1 MDLSWLDD
9 FLALAET
16 MNFSRAAEM
25 RHVTQPAFSRR
36 IQALEAWIGTQ
47 LLARSTHGVTL
58 TAAGAH
64 LRSRAEAISRDV
76 RQLRAET
83 LEIAG
88 RETASLSFTATHALS
103 FTFFP
108 RWIRERERAA
118 PVGAINLI
126 SDSMAGCEQI
136 MLRGRA
142 QFLLCHAHRDSPN
155 RLQGAAF
162 SSICIGNDVLLP
174 LAAPDGHGAAPWSL
188 DAPPAKPIPYL
199 AYSAE
204 SGLGRIVAARR
215 AIGAARL
222 DPVFTSQ
229 LAATLLSMA
238 LARRGIAWLPQSLA
252 QDDLDHGRLVVAGG
266 RRWRI
271 PVEVRLF
278 RPVADQ
284 GRAAEALWATLP
296 A

>member
-16 MNFSRAAEM
+16 LNFSRAAEA

-36 IQALEAWIGTQ
+36 IQALEAWIGTK
-47 LLARSTHGVTL
+47 LLARSTHGVAL

-64 LRSRAEAISRDV
+64 LRSRAEAMARDV
-76 RQLRAET
+76 RRLRTET
-83 LEIAG
+83 LEVAG

-118 PVGAINLI
+118 PLGAINLI

-155 RLQGAAF
+155 RLQGVAF
-162 SSICIGNDVLLP
+162 SSIRIGNDVLLP
-174 LAAPDGHGAAPWSL
+174 LAAPDTRGAAPWSL
-188 DAPPAKPIPYL
+188 DAPPAKPIPHL
-199 AYSAE
+199 AYSAD
-204 SGLGRIVAARR
+204 SGLGRIVAAHR
-215 AIGAARL
+215 AIGSAKL
-222 DPVFTSQ
+222 DVVFTSQ
-229 LAATLLSMA
+229 LAATLLSMT
-238 LARRGIAWLPQSLA
+238 LAKRGIAWLPQSLA
-252 QDDLDHGRLVVAGG
+252 QDDLDHGRLVAVGG
-266 RRWRI
+266 KRWQI

-284 GRAAEALWATLP
+284 GRAAEGLWATVS